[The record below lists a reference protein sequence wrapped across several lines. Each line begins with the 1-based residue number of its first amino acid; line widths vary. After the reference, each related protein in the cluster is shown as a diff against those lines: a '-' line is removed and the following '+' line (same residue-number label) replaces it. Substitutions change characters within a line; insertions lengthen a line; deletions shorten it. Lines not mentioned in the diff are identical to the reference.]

1 PGLGAAPRH
10 LRGAGGPGPG
20 TGLGMSTEE
29 AGRAGARRRYP
40 DPVTA
45 LPDHPPARREDPR
58 MRTAEMAALRFS
70 DLQEDDPTARGP
82 SRPRLSTWQTALLV
96 AAGGGV
102 GAALRLIVT
111 LSMPAVTTPTLVE
124 VPWATL
130 WVNLIGC
137 LGLGA
142 LVG

>member
-1 PGLGAAPRH
+1 
-10 LRGAGGPGPG
+10 
-20 TGLGMSTEE
+20 
-29 AGRAGARRRYP
+29 
-40 DPVTA
+40 
-45 LPDHPPARREDPR
+45 

-70 DLQEDDPTARGP
+70 DLQEDDPTDRGP

-130 WVNLIGC
+130 WGNLIGC
-137 LGLGA
+137 MGLGA
-142 LVG
+142 LVGALTQAADQSDPQRRPGHLRPEEHTSELHSRGHLEYRLLLEKKKI

>member
-1 PGLGAAPRH
+1 
-10 LRGAGGPGPG
+10 
-20 TGLGMSTEE
+20 
-29 AGRAGARRRYP
+29 
-40 DPVTA
+40 
-45 LPDHPPARREDPR
+45 

-70 DLQEDDPTARGP
+70 DLQEDDPTDRGP
-82 SRPRLSTWQTALLV
+82 SRTRLSTWQTALLV

-102 GAALRLIVT
+102 GAALRLIVS

-142 LVG
+142 LVGALEIRPGRPWMRPLLGTRSEERRVGKEWMSRWAPDAYKEYTGKTDTTDINIA

>member
-1 PGLGAAPRH
+1 
-10 LRGAGGPGPG
+10 
-20 TGLGMSTEE
+20 
-29 AGRAGARRRYP
+29 
-40 DPVTA
+40 
-45 LPDHPPARREDPR
+45 

-70 DLQEDDPTARGP
+70 DLQEDDPTDRGP

-142 LVG
+142 LVGALEIRSEERRVGKGSGERWAAGRRRMICG